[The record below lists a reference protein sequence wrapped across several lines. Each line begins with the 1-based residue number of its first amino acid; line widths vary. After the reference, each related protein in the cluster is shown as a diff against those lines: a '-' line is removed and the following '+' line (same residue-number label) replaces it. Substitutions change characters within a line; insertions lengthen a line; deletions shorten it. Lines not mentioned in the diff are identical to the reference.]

1 MFSSAQ
7 PDLLPSMSQYTL
19 LRGPPPRQQRRHRPA
34 LTVNR
39 DPFPP
44 RPAPPRPRL
53 AHTTAASLFA
63 FFFVVVGWVALEG
76 CGGVGRFLLFFL
88 FYSYRFPAPLNLE
101 FRKLPIQELA
111 GGGRL
116 QLLAR
121 GHRRHSPDQGSDR
134 GRGTPTFAA
143 PGFSS
148 LARARRRAARA
159 KKNSRRFFFFSGVAV
174 CLLIQYCG
182 FTSRSWNGT
191 TAQGRRGTRG

>member
-76 CGGVGRFLLFFL
+76 CGGVGRFLLFFFIL
-88 FYSYRFPAPLNLE
+88 FLSFSCPTEFGISQTPHSGTCRRGSPSASCAWTPAT
-101 FRKLPIQELA
+101 LPGSRLRQGA
-111 GGGRL
+111 G
-116 QLLAR
+116 
-121 GHRRHSPDQGSDR
+121 HPHV
-134 GRGTPTFAA
+134 
-143 PGFSS
+143 
-148 LARARRRAARA
+148 RRAGVFISRTSSTTCSTG
-159 KKNSRRFFFFSGVAV
+159 KKKFKEVFFF
-174 CLLIQYCG
+174 
-182 FTSRSWNGT
+182 
-191 TAQGRRGTRG
+191 